1 MSHNCLAQEAEGW
14 TPVTRSRD
22 AEDGSSTSTWAQNE
36 SHNWRGSRRTQLM
49 SAFGSKA
56 DMDRCTAYVCA
67 AARIGEAAKRGG
79 LQRKNTRLNAT
90 LQTPSR

>member
-1 MSHNCLAQEAEGW
+1 MSASG
-14 TPVTRSRD
+14 PKR
-22 AEDGSSTSTWAQNE
+22 TSPNAL
-36 SHNWRGSRRTQLM
+36 HM